1 VSDVFARNRPSPQCL
16 SAWTVSRAAAGILEG
31 TTRRAVDQHLEVCP
45 RCAAAVRSEGN
56 EVEAAGWEPV
66 PRALL
71 ALPEQRRGRRSWLA
85 LVGLVPVAAAAAAY
99 LIVVVAP
106 SKQPAT
112 RIKGADALSV
122 SVSVMRNQI
131 MVVDDVAV
139 DSAGS
144 LRPGDGVRFRVR
156 LGPWASSTAADR
168 PAVALAGLASHGWT
182 TYFTGPLPPEGW
194 IPVGVVITPEGETK
208 VRIRVCRNDGTA
220 LLADESAFG
229 RGRSAGLC
237 REQTLDLM
245 AGR

>member
-1 VSDVFARNRPSPQCL
+1 VVRQPSGLKETKWRPQGGSRFPARFWR
-16 SAWTVSRAAAGILEG
+16 SRNSGEG
-31 TTRRAVDQHLEVCP
+31 
-45 RCAAAVRSEGN
+45 GG
-56 EVEAAGWEPV
+56 AGW
-66 PRALL
+66 R
-71 ALPEQRRGRRSWLA
+71 W
-85 LVGLVPVAAAAAAY
+85 
-99 LIVVVAP
+99 
-106 SKQPAT
+106 
-112 RIKGADALSV
+112 
-122 SVSVMRNQI
+122 
-131 MVVDDVAV
+131 
-139 DSAGS
+139 
-144 LRPGDGVRFRVR
+144 
-156 LGPWASSTAADR
+156 WASSTAADR